1 MKTLRF
7 VKKYV
12 LSLAITYNIGS
23 AMSTA
28 VDTLPRY
35 TSQYGRWAPPELAK
49 LAFAPG
55 YIVSM
60 SELSETLS

>member
-1 MKTLRF
+1 M
-7 VKKYV
+7 

-35 TSQYGRWAPPELAK
+35 TSQYGRWAPLELAK
-49 LAFAPG
+49 LAFVPG
-55 YIVSM
+55 YIVSI
-60 SELSETLS
+60 SEPYETLS